1 MKDEV
6 IYMYSNVCGENL
18 LVDYVTVYF
27 YILLICLLD
36 YPRPDYMFMSRKRT
50 KDEGG
55 RKERK
60 GKEDGIYLESHFF
73 FLQ

>member
-1 MKDEV
+1 
-6 IYMYSNVCGENL
+6 
-18 LVDYVTVYF
+18 
-27 YILLICLLD
+27 
-36 YPRPDYMFMSRKRT
+36 MFMSRKRT

-73 FLQ
+73 FFSNKLPKTKNFVLKRGFPRVPCKEGGGRNVKTGIL